1 LLAKA
6 FPNSDFVGYDYHV
19 PSVET
24 ATERAKAAGATNV
37 RFEVADAT
45 GYKANNYDL
54 IAFFDCLHDLADPA
68 GAARH
73 ARNALNPTELACW
86 LSRSLATKSKTI
98 AIPLDGSITAHRCAF
113 ACRFR

>member
-24 ATERAKAAGATNV
+24 ATERVKATGATNV
-37 RFEVADAT
+37 RSEVADAT
-45 GYKANNYDL
+45 GYKANNYYDL

-73 ARNALNPTELACW
+73 ARNALNPTEVACW
-86 LSRSLATKSKTI
+86 LSSRSNV
-98 AIPLDGSITAHRCAF
+98 CE
-113 ACRFR
+113 